1 MNKELKAEM
10 EPEFNRACSLWK
22 ENKSADAIKIFQDLD
37 NKFPQQPSILGMLGS
52 IHFTNGD
59 FSASLNYFQ
68 QLTKLQPKS
77 ELASR
82 ALYHSLSQHE
92 LFDDALKEAKRFIKQ
107 NGLTKEYELIISELE
122 DLGALDN
129 DSIS

>member
-1 MNKELKAEM
+1 M

-22 ENKSADAIKIFQDLD
+22 QNKSADAIKIFQDLD
-37 NKFPQQPSILGMLGS
+37 TKFPQQPVIIGMLGS
-52 IHFTNGD
+52 IYFTNGD
-59 FSASLNYFQ
+59 FAASLNYFR

-82 ALYHSLSQHE
+82 ALFHSLSQHE
-92 LFDDALKEAKRFIKQ
+92 QFDDALKEAKRFIKQ
-107 NGLTKEYELIISELE
+107 NGLTREYELIISELE
-122 DLGALDN
+122 NFGAVDN